1 MKTLSICIPT
11 FNRKEYLKQLLESI
25 FSQNFS
31 DIEICVSDN
40 HSLDGTFEYLHQL
53 KLEHFPLI
61 LHRFETQVSCGENL
75 MHAAKMGEG
84 EFIWLMSDDDK
95 IEKNGLER
103 VLSFLAHN
111 RKLSGLSLNVEGYE
125 KNLEKKKK
133 IKYSHHLKRD
143 EIFECP
149 DRAYSF
155 LGAWWG
161 FWSAQIIRRELWMS
175 AMKDSLYLQFL
186 GYHHLYLISK
196 IVKER
201 PYWGFLFE
209 KCVGYRADNES
220 FTKEYGAYTRFSID
234 ANGYALIGASFFSGD
249 SCAKVN
255 KNVLKKLLFWQI
267 VRAKYR
273 GLSCKT
279 LKEIFFLSL
288 KIYYPFAFFWC
299 CFLPLLVTPKSVL
312 TFVRAIYKLKIWKK

>member
-1 MKTLSICIPT
+1 
-11 FNRKEYLKQLLESI
+11 
-25 FSQNFS
+25 
-31 DIEICVSDN
+31 
-40 HSLDGTFEYLHQL
+40 
-53 KLEHFPLI
+53 
-61 LHRFETQVSCGENL
+61 
-75 MHAAKMGEG
+75 
-84 EFIWLMSDDDK
+84 
-95 IEKNGLER
+95 
-103 VLSFLAHN
+103 
-111 RKLSGLSLNVEGYE
+111 
-125 KNLEKKKK
+125 
-133 IKYSHHLKRD
+133 
-143 EIFECP
+143 
-149 DRAYSF
+149 
-155 LGAWWG
+155 
-161 FWSAQIIRRELWMS
+161 MS

-255 KNVLKKLLFWQI
+255 NNVLKKLLFWQI